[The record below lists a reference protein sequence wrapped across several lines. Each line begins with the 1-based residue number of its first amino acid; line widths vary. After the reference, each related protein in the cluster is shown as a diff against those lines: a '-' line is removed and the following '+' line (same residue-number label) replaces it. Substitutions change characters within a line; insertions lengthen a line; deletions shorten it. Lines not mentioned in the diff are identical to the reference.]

1 MKIVGFKGQ
10 DGRRLGVV
18 EGDQLIDLQ
27 AADPNAPKDLGMWLR
42 QSQGDLSAIADLA
55 KRAPASARVP
65 LQTITYSL
73 PVASP
78 GKIVC
83 LGLNYLE

>member
-27 AADPNAPKDLGMWLR
+27 AADPKAPRDLGEWLR
-42 QSQGDLSAIADLA
+42 QSKGDLSPIADLG
-55 KRAPASARVP
+55 
-65 LQTITYSL
+65 QTGTGFGAHAAYD
-73 PVASP
+73 
-78 GKIVC
+78 
-83 LGLNYLE
+83 NYLFAAGGCSGQDRLPGP